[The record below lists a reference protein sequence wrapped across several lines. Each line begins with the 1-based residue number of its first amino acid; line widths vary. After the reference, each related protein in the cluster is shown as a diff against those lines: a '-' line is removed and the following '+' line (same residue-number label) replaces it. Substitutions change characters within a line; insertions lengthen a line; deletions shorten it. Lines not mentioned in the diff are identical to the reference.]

1 MARKA
6 ALLLASSISMMAPSL
21 GLADPT
27 PPSTPSTTISQLDAL
42 HDQIAVLKQEL
53 QIAKLKAGISN
64 AGKSGSGSSPTT
76 PTGFP
81 GIGYGQPQQPVAA
94 TPAPQALMPRVVSI
108 DGRGSRLSAVLMMPD
123 GGEVVATPG
132 LGLGDG
138 LTVHDVTASGVRVM
152 KGGNLLPLP
161 FVSGQ
166 ASPQASTQAPQEP
179 AAPVSVPAPLA
190 YPPSLPGA
198 GQ

>member
-1 MARKA
+1 MARKIT
-6 ALLLASSISMMAPSL
+6 LLLASSISMMIPSL

-27 PPSTPSTTISQLDAL
+27 SALPPSTTISQLDAL
-42 HDQIAVLKQEL
+42 HDQIAVLKQQL
-53 QIAKLKAGISN
+53 QIAKLKAGISD
-64 AGKSGSGSSPTT
+64 AGKSGSGSSSAT

-81 GIGYGQPQQPVAA
+81 GIGYGQPRQ
-94 TPAPQALMPRVVSI
+94 PAPVTSAPPASMPRVVSI
-108 DGRGSRLSAVLMMPD
+108 DGRGSSLSAVLMMPD

-152 KGGNLLPLP
+152 KAGNLLPLP
-161 FVSGQ
+161 FISTQAGTQ
-166 ASPQASTQAPQEP
+166 ASPEP
-179 AAPVSVPAPLA
+179 AAPVSVPTPLA

>member
-1 MARKA
+1 MARKIT
-6 ALLLASSISMMAPSL
+6 LLLASSISMMIPSL
-21 GLADPT
+21 GFADPT

-42 HDQIAVLKQEL
+42 HDQIAVLKQQL
-53 QIAKLKAGISN
+53 QIAKLKAGISD
-64 AGKSGSGSSPTT
+64 AGKSGSGASAAT

-81 GIGYGQPQQPVAA
+81 GIGYGQPRQSAPV
-94 TPAPQALMPRVVSI
+94 TSAPQASMPRVVSI
-108 DGRGSRLSAVLMMPD
+108 DGRGSSLSAVLMMPD

-152 KGGNLLPLP
+152 KAGNLLPLP
-161 FVSGQ
+161 FIST
-166 ASPQASTQAPQEP
+166 QASTQASPEP
-179 AAPVSVPAPLA
+179 VAPVSVPTPLA